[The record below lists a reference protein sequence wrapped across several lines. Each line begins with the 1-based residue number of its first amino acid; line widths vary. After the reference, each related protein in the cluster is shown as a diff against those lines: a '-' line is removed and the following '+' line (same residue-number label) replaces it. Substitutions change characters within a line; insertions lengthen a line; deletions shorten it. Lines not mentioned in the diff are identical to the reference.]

1 VPSREKGREHFL
13 FSSFLSRGGGGT
25 RRRESQPHAPL
36 LKPDKQKAGGGRS
49 GERQMR
55 VAHTKEM
62 GRRASGVAHVGE
74 KEIGQSRT
82 SRRLIVE
89 QGHRRGWVG

>member
-25 RRRESQPHAPL
+25 RRRESQPRAPL

-49 GERQMR
+49 GERQAR
-55 VAHTKEM
+55 VAHTMEM
-62 GRRASGVAHVGE
+62 GRRAFGVAHAGR
-74 KEIGQSRT
+74 K
-82 SRRLIVE
+82 RLVKAAQAE
-89 QGHRRGWVG
+89 G